1 MIREQGDSRRNRK
14 GEGKIEWLLGSRAIE
29 DFLPLSRPGETDGKI
44 GIGWI
49 GCSGLAVSVN
59 SSDWPS
65 EVGWEEALLS

>member
-1 MIREQGDSRRNRK
+1 MRIEEIERV
-14 GEGKIEWLLGSRAIE
+14 EWLLGSRANG
-29 DFLPLSRPGETDGKI
+29 DFSPHSRPGETGGDIVGKI